1 MRQFLAVFFLAGLSV
16 AYAEPC
22 RAGGDWPDGPTKRGS
37 IGYSG
42 RIITRTLTERS
53 IPSRCSVAVSQ
64 TP

>member
-22 RAGGDWPDGPTKRGS
+22 RAGGDWPDGQTKRGS
-37 IGYSG
+37 IGCNAP
-42 RIITRTLTERS
+42 ITKRTLTERS
-53 IPSRCSVAVSQ
+53 IRSRFFAAVLL